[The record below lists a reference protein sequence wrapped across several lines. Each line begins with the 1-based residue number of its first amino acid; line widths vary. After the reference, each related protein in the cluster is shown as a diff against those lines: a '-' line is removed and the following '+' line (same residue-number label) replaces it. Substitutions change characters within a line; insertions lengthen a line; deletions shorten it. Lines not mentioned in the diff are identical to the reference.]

1 MIGLSMWIVLAQRA
15 RGYDERR
22 TKRNRGIRRVVAYA
36 LAMSLLLGL
45 GALHR
50 AKAAAGE
57 AVRGVGRDLAAL
69 SDVLTEPHEL
79 RLNGETIHVSSS
91 SAPGS
96 VKDTLDRFEE
106 HCQKSPTGA
115 WRDDA
120 NDGSEGAVACGVDQM
135 RYAYAK
141 RTPTGTTHVLA
152 AWTDRRFR
160 AEALAAPEDGS
171 DAPGTDS
178 GAVARPP
185 NARRL
190 LTAEVVGTPYAVR
203 VYSSKDDAPLLLR
216 SYDAAMTS
224 KGWERIADEKRPG
237 ERSYVHGG
245 AVVTMVVAKAD
256 DGGATVTIA
265 EL

>member
-1 MIGLSMWIVLAQRA
+1 MIGLSMWIVMAQRA
-15 RGYDERR
+15 KGYDEKK
-22 TKRNRGIRRVVAYA
+22 TKRRRGIRRVVAY
-36 LAMSLLLGL
+36 LVAMSLLLGL

-96 VKDTLDRFEE
+96 VKETLDRFEE
-106 HCQKSPTGA
+106 HCQRSPTGA

-141 RTPTGTTHVLA
+141 RTATGTTHVLA
-152 AWTDRRFR
+152 AWTDHRFR
-160 AEALAAPEDGS
+160 PEALVAPEDGS

-185 NARRL
+185 NAQRV

-203 VYSSKDDAPLLLR
+203 VYSSKNDAAGLVVSYDDAM
-216 SYDAAMTS
+216 AA
-224 KGWERIADEKRPG
+224 KGRERIADEKHPG

-245 AVVTMVVAKAD
+245 TVVTLVIAKGER
-256 DGGATVTIA
+256 GGSTVTIA

>member
-1 MIGLSMWIVLAQRA
+1 MIGLSMWIALAQRA
-15 RGYDERR
+15 KGYDERK

-57 AVRGVGRDLAAL
+57 AVRGIGRDLAAL

-79 RLNGETIHVSSS
+79 RLNGETINVSSS

-120 NDGSEGAVACGVDQM
+120 TDGTEGAVACGVDQM

-141 RTPTGTTHVLA
+141 RTASGTHVLA

-160 AEALAAPEDGS
+160 HEALAAPEDGS

-185 NARRL
+185 NAQRL

-203 VYSSKDDAPLLLR
+203 VYASKDDASSLLR
-216 SYDAAMTS
+216 AYDDAMTT
-224 KGWERIADEKRPG
+224 KGWERIADEKHPG

-245 AVVTMVVAKAD
+245 TVVTMVITPSDK
-256 DGGATVTIA
+256 GTGATVTIA